1 MRGKA
6 HPRISLGSHH
16 KPLALQHNADAATS
30 TTRHHN
36 KHKRFVRTQLARTL
50 SPLCTHSSR
59 APMSRA
65 TLALPVAGDRQ
76 PSASPAGPH
85 QLSRNFWP
93 TSAENSHSA
102 AQQVR
107 LVAGRSSCSSLPA
120 HLAVVPLCIA
130 STLSSPLPVPHPT
143 AQWREASLAQPA
155 VRIQK
160 RHDTAAA
167 AHPHSRGGRTR
178 VWQRGVRGSA

>member
-1 MRGKA
+1 MHQHWKHININDRVISYTSCKWRICLFKKLHLTALLVASRKAPTYVHFTGSRAPKSVAESTTRKIVRGKA
-6 HPRISLGSHH
+6 HPSISLDSHH
-16 KPLALQHNADAATS
+16 MPLALQHNADAATS

-85 QLSRNFWP
+85 QLSRNF
-93 TSAENSHSA
+93 
-102 AQQVR
+102 
-107 LVAGRSSCSSLPA
+107 
-120 HLAVVPLCIA
+120 
-130 STLSSPLPVPHPT
+130 
-143 AQWREASLAQPA
+143 
-155 VRIQK
+155 
-160 RHDTAAA
+160 
-167 AHPHSRGGRTR
+167 
-178 VWQRGVRGSA
+178 